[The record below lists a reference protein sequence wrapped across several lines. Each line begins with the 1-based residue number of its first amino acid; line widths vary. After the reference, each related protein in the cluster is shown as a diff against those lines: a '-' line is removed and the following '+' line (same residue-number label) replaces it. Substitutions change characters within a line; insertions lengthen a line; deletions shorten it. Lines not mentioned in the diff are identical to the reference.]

1 MIEVMNC
8 TCVFRPFR
16 HSSLEKT
23 SNSGHSESS
32 IFKQPPPIEPPRSSP
47 SPTHRDPPWPHGGP
61 SPSRPSSS
69 ERPQS
74 QKGEATSASSISGHP
89 RGPRA
94 YKIPSKSQLRLR
106 KKIHN
111 VPWGVAW
118 CIVIH
123 VLHLQNEMMVKTSLP
138 QKNVTLTGT
147 VVWWTPRERKC
158 VLDFWPAMWVAH
170 HLTFICYLCEWRAYY
185 SCLL

>member
-1 MIEVMNC
+1 MTEVMNC
-8 TCVFRPFR
+8 THMRFFR

-32 IFKQPPPIEPPRSSP
+32 VFKQPPPIEPPRSSP

-94 YKIPSKSQLRLR
+94 YKIPSKSQLRLG

-111 VPWGVAW
+111 VPWRCCLMYCDPCTASAKWNDGKKRLFHRKMWPWQALW
-118 CIVIH
+118 CD
-123 VLHLQNEMMVKTSLP
+123 
-138 QKNVTLTGT
+138 G
-147 VVWWTPRERKC
+147 PREKESVYSTSDLQCEFHR
-158 VLDFWPAMWVAH
+158 
-170 HLTFICYLCEWRAYY
+170 LTFICYLCEWRAYY
-185 SCLL
+185 SCLM